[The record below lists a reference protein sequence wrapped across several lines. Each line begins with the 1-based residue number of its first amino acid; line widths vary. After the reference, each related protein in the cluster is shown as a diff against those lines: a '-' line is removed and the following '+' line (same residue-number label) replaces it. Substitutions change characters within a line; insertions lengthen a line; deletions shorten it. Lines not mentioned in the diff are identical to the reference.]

1 MPRFMSS
8 SLTSYAWACCCLLP
22 HLLGSS
28 SLLPMQ
34 PLPLLCLQSLTLLT
48 HAPLAPLCSTCS
60 PCPLRCFS
68 SFFLLCFQKHV
79 VFHPSQPLYTLSVT
93 STLTGRHSFFAC
105 PWTLDGQS
113 VSLLPVSGCLTF
125 SCVSSSYYPFSCGG
139 LWNLPSWIPCP
150 CRWTLMKSLGLQ

>member
-1 MPRFMSS
+1 MHGHVAVCYPICWGLALYCLCSHFLCSASRA
-8 SLTSYAWACCCLLP
+8 SLCSHMLHLLP
-22 HLLGSS
+22 Y
-28 SLLPMQ
+28 
-34 PLPLLCLQSLTLLT
+34 
-48 HAPLAPLCSTCS
+48 APLAPLA
-60 PCPLRCFS
+60 PLDVS
-68 SFFLLCFQKHV
+68 APFFLLCFQKHV

-150 CRWTLMKSLGLQ
+150 CRWTLMKSLDLQ